1 MPGSQIYLVWHIHL
15 YIHIKLHQF
24 LLKFYKAIHTNIFN
38 EKFINIDRNHF
49 LLVIP
54 FSQILKF
61 FLVLFCFFFSKFL
74 RISQYVLDYNNNP
87 KYYEKSSLWAINHFT
102 PSFPPMKPSSHFPLE
117 NLFTNSALI
126 CKTSS
131 RIKHTTPIHHQRPTS
146 EVGIFAPLWILPT
159 AGQCWLELLP
169 SSNNIVCLR
178 VSLQEWS
185 PVNSPTTVAHVSSEK
200 ILLLLDILHRL
211 ALLTYVKCGT
221 KYLLN
226 FPHKRPNSKHSW
238 KQFIVS
244 LSTLT
249 RALCHCGRSHKA
261 ELEPALPYRLSQCS
275 LRTKSITHI

>member
-61 FLVLFCFFFSKFL
+61 FLVLFWFFFSKFL

-146 EVGIFAPLWILPT
+146 EKSVFLPHSGFSQQPGSAGWNSCLQATTLCVSASPSRNEAQSTVPPQWPMWAQRRFCFYWIYYTAWRYSHMWNVALNTFWIFPIKD
-159 AGQCWLELLP
+159 QIQSIHE
-169 SSNNIVCLR
+169 NNL
-178 VSLQEWS
+178 
-185 PVNSPTTVAHVSSEK
+185 
-200 ILLLLDILHRL
+200 
-211 ALLTYVKCGT
+211 
-221 KYLLN
+221 
-226 FPHKRPNSKHSW
+226 
-238 KQFIVS
+238 
-244 LSTLT
+244 
-249 RALCHCGRSHKA
+249 
-261 ELEPALPYRLSQCS
+261 
-275 LRTKSITHI
+275 